1 MNETLDKR
9 LQQELN
15 SFKTLWKGGF
25 YEGDVLAELHWSTYG
40 SCGYMSVLH
49 ATYLRCIKPY
59 VNQDSTVLEIGP
71 GRGTWTKTML
81 HAKKIMVMDALSAE
95 HNDFWNFIGEKPKI
109 FLG

>member
-49 ATYLRCIKPY
+49 AT
-59 VNQDSTVLEIGP
+59 
-71 GRGTWTKTML
+71 
-81 HAKKIMVMDALSAE
+81 
-95 HNDFWNFIGEKPKI
+95 
-109 FLG
+109 